1 MAKNYE
7 EMQIF
12 VKHFELQ
19 DVLTS
24 SGDKVLSYE
33 DGVTVNGGSLWQGN
47 E

>member
-1 MAKNYE
+1 MAKIYE
-7 EMQIF
+7 EMRIF

-24 SGDKVLSYE
+24 SGDKVLTFG
-33 DGVTVNGGSLWQGN
+33 DGVAVDGGSLWQGN